1 MDLLLKYISIIDPM
15 IQLDNSH
22 LLASHAG
29 TKLGFEV
36 EGGKYNFSW
45 AYFLFLFWE
54 THGYCKV
61 TNCSPDPKEIGSGN
75 GLNKPNTINL

>member
-45 AYFLFLFWE
+45 AYFLFLF
-54 THGYCKV
+54 
-61 TNCSPDPKEIGSGN
+61 
-75 GLNKPNTINL
+75 